1 MKGKNVKILTHPEP
15 KQLKDLRDSV
25 NFTPKQAGDLL
36 HVNARTFQRWE
47 KGQGKMRLAYWELF
61 EVKIRIIKSRM
72 ASGVMS

>member
-47 KGQGKMRLAYWELF
+47 KGSTRMPLAYWELF
-61 EVKIRIIKSRM
+61 EVKIRVIRNRM
-72 ASGVMS
+72 VNGVMP